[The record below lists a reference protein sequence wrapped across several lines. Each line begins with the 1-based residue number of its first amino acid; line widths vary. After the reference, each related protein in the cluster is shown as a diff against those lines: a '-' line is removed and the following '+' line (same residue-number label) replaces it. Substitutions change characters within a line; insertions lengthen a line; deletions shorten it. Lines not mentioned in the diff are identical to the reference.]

1 MGKVK
6 RLDKWPAHQL
16 TTSQKKKKSSFWS
29 VVFPYSMQ
37 QWFISPSDYNVK
49 QKVDFIQQPT
59 MTGSV
64 PGLRSSKALLKAKP
78 EPRKGHGHH
87 LVVCCPSDPLQLSE
101 SQRNH
106 DIWDVCSASSRDAS
120 STATPAAGAGQQKGP
135 TITSNHMPHNQRFR
149 SAMNWARS
157 FASSIIFTG
166 PLAKRYHFFKHLNNV
181 LQGKCFHNQQEAKML
196 AKNSSN
202 PEAWIFMLRE

>member
-1 MGKVK
+1 MPHELTKQK
-6 RLDKWPAHQL
+6 RKKKSLFWSIIFSYSMQEQWTISRLDCDLWWKVGFIWQLL
-16 TTSQKKKKSSFWS
+16 TTSSVISSR
-29 VVFPYSMQ
+29 
-37 QWFISPSDYNVK
+37 
-49 QKVDFIQQPT
+49 
-59 MTGSV
+59 G
-64 PGLRSSKALLKAKP
+64 SSKALLKAKP